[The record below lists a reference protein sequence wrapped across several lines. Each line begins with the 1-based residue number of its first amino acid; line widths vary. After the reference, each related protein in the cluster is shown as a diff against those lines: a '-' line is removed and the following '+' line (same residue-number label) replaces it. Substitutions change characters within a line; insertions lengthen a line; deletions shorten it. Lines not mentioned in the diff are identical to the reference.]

1 MWAIPTNV
9 CDGGVSG
16 SSSKCPVLVSTS
28 HVYCTDA
35 VWGDSRVLWAQ
46 HASGAFAQLDV
57 SNMPAPLNSAVR
69 STVAWGA
76 SGTLA
81 FALDVPN
88 DRELPFDDRYV
99 GRLLHRVAH
108 CLTLVS
114 HRGDLTLGDL
124 PPKTLGEP
132 PYRPTTQSIGAVP
145 LDEEDADEQDAF
157 VACAKGYRIHG
168 YTSPKEACV
177 HNAKV
182 GRHVVVVS
190 EFYLTRHL
198 GRRGCSEMASC

>member
-1 MWAIPTNV
+1 MLVDYYIGWRI
-9 CDGGVSG
+9 
-16 SSSKCPVLVSTS
+16 VLHS
-28 HVYCTDA
+28 Y
-35 VWGDSRVLWAQ
+35 
-46 HASGAFAQLDV
+46 
-57 SNMPAPLNSAVR
+57 P
-69 STVAWGA
+69 
-76 SGTLA
+76 
-81 FALDVPN
+81 
-88 DRELPFDDRYV
+88 
-99 GRLLHRVAH
+99 
-108 CLTLVS
+108 

-132 PYRPTTQSIGAVP
+132 PYRPITQSIGAVL

-168 YTSPKEACV
+168 YASPKEACV

-198 GRRGCSEMASC
+198 GRGGCSEMASC